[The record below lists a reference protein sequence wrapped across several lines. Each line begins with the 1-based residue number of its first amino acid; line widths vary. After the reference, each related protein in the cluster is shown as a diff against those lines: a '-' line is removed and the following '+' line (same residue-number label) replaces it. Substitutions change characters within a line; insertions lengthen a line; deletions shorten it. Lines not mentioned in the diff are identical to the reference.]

1 MDQKNLKGNNQTNKI
16 HRRCPQRFDCINSLF
31 LLTAS
36 YTHYKKGWER
46 RREWQ
51 RQRITGKP
59 KHGSQGTRSQHPSQS
74 VWREQL
80 YIKTGLPGPIRHHPN
95 PRLGRPNST
104 AGTQRTEAWLVL
116 AGMWWDP
123 PISLP
128 HHDFHWVP
136 SGHRW
141 NGLLLGQTSHK
152 STETLNYWLI
162 HHRAWLYCTTINSQ
176 LHP

>member
-1 MDQKNLKGNNQTNKI
+1 MDQKNLKGNKQTNKI

-116 AGMWWDP
+116 AGMWWEP
-123 PISLP
+123 PHITTTPWFSLGSLWSQMKWA
-128 HHDFHWVP
+128 FTR
-136 SGHRW
+136 S
-141 NGLLLGQTSHK
+141 NI
-152 STETLNYWLI
+152 TE
-162 HHRAWLYCTTINSQ
+162 INWDS
-176 LHP
+176 